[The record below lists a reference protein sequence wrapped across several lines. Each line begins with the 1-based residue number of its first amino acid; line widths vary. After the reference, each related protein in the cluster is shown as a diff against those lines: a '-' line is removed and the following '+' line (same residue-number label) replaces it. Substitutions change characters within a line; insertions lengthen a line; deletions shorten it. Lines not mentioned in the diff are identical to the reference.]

1 MADLDLQWKGDLTVS
16 PDGDLL
22 MSDGDDMV
30 RQHIERRLFTAVQG
44 YIWHNEY
51 GAGLPDRIGRV
62 ARARDIQ
69 SLVASHIA
77 LEVTV
82 APTPVPVVTVNEDE
96 TTMGLFN
103 IGIIY
108 TDAATGTSVSLNF
121 EVP

>member
-1 MADLDLQWKGDLTVS
+1 MADIDLDWKADMTIG

-22 MSDGDDMV
+22 LADGDDMV
-30 RQHIERRLFTAVQG
+30 RQRIERRLFTAVQG
-44 YIWHNEY
+44 YIWHQEY

-69 SLVASHIA
+69 SLVAANIA
-77 LEVTV
+77 LETSVS
-82 APTPVPVVTVNEDE
+82 PTPVPAITVDE
-96 TTMGLFN
+96 TQPGLFV
-103 IGIIY
+103 IGIVY